1 MKRLRAP
8 GQSDSGASS
17 PTTGAT
23 AGSLTS
29 NSSAAPPIST
39 PGTASTRVDASTKEQ
54 APDTDTGVVQ
64 APGGPGAAQRE
75 TEARERC
82 NGQTSAQTQGDKT
95 A

>member
-29 NSSAAPPIST
+29 NSIAAPPIST

-64 APGGPGAAQRE
+64 APGAAQRE
-75 TEARERC
+75 AEARERC